1 MYKRLL
7 LLLVVGYG
15 LFAHSQQL
23 PLVYDQEHTGI
34 HFAVPQMAG

>member
-23 PLVYDQEHTGI
+23 PLVHDQEHTGI
-34 HFAVPQMAG
+34 HFAVPEMAG